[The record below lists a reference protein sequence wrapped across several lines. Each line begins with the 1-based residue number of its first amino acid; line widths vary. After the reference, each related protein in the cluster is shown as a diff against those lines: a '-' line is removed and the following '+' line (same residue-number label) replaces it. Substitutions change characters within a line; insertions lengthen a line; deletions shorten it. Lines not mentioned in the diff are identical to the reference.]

1 MDACIDQAQNRMYK
15 LLGICITF
23 LLANCVTGLAAE
35 ATYINQSIFNDT
47 VGPAT
52 LFTTDIGNLSS
63 GETFYISV
71 QSNSYPNLPWKLTV
85 YKKALNGSRVI
96 WISNQCGVLNAI
108 ENNLGNAVS
117 MVQNSSIVRSL
128 ANDSGQSPINSSN
141 ERMLDDSGNLSNTTD
156 AYAINIKL
164 KNDGYYELELRS
176 LIQGKV
182 QVNTPLIQGD
192 SNEIIPQIEW
202 HISVIKSAKA
212 SAIADELRKKADAL
226 RSLGKNDEA
235 IQEYD
240 NATKIN
246 SQDYLAWKNKGLTLY
261 SQEKYDEAIEAFDEA
276 IRLNR
281 NSVEAWHNKGL
292 ALYSQGEYD
301 EAIKAFDE
309 AIRLDPKFAESW
321 TYKGLAYSQK
331 KYNEVVKIF

>member
-1 MDACIDQAQNRMYK
+1 MDKCIYHVQNKIYK
-15 LLGICITF
+15 LIGICIAF
-23 LLANCVTGLAAE
+23 LLANCVTGFAAD
-35 ATYINQSIFNDT
+35 ATYINQSVFNDT
-47 VGPAT
+47 IGPAAIY
-52 LFTTDIGNLSS
+52 TTDIGSLS
-63 GETFYISV
+63 GAETFYISV
-71 QSNSYPNLPWKLTV
+71 QSNSIYPWELTV

-96 WISNQCGVLNAI
+96 WISNQCLGTLNAV
-108 ENNLGNAVS
+108 ENNIENAVS
-117 MVQNSSIVRSL
+117 MVQKSSLVRSL
-128 ANDSGQSPINSSN
+128 ANDSGLLPINSSN
-141 ERMLDDSGNLSNTTD
+141 ERMLDASGNSSNKTD
-156 AYAINIKL
+156 ACAIKTKL
-164 KNDGYYELELRS
+164 KNDGYYELQLRS
-176 LIQGKV
+176 ISRVEPGVEFIVAEVGSDK
-182 QVNTPLIQGD
+182 
-192 SNEIIPQIEW
+192 IIPPIKWQLL
-202 HISVIKSAKA
+202 VIKSTKA
-212 SAIADELRKKADAL
+212 SAIADELRKKADVL

-276 IRLNR
+276 IRVNQ

-292 ALYSQGEYD
+292 AFYSQGKYD

-331 KYNEVVKIF
+331 KYSEAVKIF